1 MKLFLLGDVSEN
13 RNLVLIEDT
22 LLVCVVVFSTT
33 YKMLI
38 KICNIHCIKVRLK

>member
-1 MKLFLLGDVSEN
+1 MKLFILGDVLEN

-33 YKMLI
+33 YKMLM
-38 KICNIHCIKVRLK
+38 KIWGHHCIKVRLK